1 MPDAAIW
8 TTLGVG
14 GPAVLVVALILLYG
28 MPKFREWRDKD
39 VALDRE
45 IQKVA
50 TELAKEGP
58 TAVIAELRLIV
69 SKLEAKC
76 EKFEEARVTLEAK
89 CEAWQEKHHR
99 CEVEAAETK
108 AMIRERDCDIES
120 LKAENASLRET
131 VAEQQDK
138 INTLQSNMA
147 TQGRKVDRI
156 EIDVQKVQ
164 ENQTNG
170 KN

>member
-69 SKLEAKC
+69 SK
-76 EKFEEARVTLEAK
+76 LEAK